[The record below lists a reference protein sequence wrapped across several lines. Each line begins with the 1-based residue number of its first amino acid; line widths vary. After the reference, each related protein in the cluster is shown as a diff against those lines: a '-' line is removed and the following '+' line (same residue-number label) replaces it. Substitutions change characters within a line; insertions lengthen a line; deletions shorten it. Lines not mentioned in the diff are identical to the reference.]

1 MPPKDM
7 SNGEGWSYYIGKD
20 GLCEKLGRIED
31 VDLDSA
37 PGDFVPVNMLNP
49 IDKMTF
55 TASLNMPQTFQRYV
69 LGFPMPN
76 NWLKM
81 HGLPMRRKRARKE
94 AVIIGA
100 LIPKRRS
107 IVSCC
112 GGFSVWMGKKYEEL
126 GNAKENRSDA

>member
-1 MPPKDM
+1 MGGIHPYYV
-7 SNGEGWSYYIGKD
+7 SNGRTFERI
-20 GLCEKLGRIED
+20 GRIED
-31 VDLDSA
+31 VSIETSDVIPYSQMDLKSE
-37 PGDFVPVNMLNP
+37 ME
-49 IDKMTF
+49 F
-55 TASLNMPQTFQRYV
+55 TATLGMTQTFQRYV

-94 AVIIGA
+94 AYIIGA

>member
-1 MPPKDM
+1 MPPKDDNNGGIHPYYV
-7 SNGEGWSYYIGKD
+7 SNGRTFERI
-20 GLCEKLGRIED
+20 GRIED
-31 VDLDSA
+31 VSIETSDVIPYSQMDLKSE
-37 PGDFVPVNMLNP
+37 ME
-49 IDKMTF
+49 F
-55 TASLNMPQTFQRYV
+55 TASLNMTQTFQRFV

-94 AVIIGA
+94 AAIIGA

>member
-1 MPPKDM
+1 MPPKD

-20 GLCEKLGRIED
+20 GLYEKLGRIED
-31 VDLDSA
+31 VEVEV
-37 PGDFVPVNMLNP
+37 GDVIPHEVIPLKSEME
-49 IDKMTF
+49 F
-55 TASLNMPQTFQRYV
+55 TASLGMTQTFQRYV

-112 GGFSVWMGKKYEEL
+112 GGFSVWMGKKYEEPW
-126 GNAKENRSDA
+126 NAKKNRSDA

>member
-31 VDLDSA
+31 VEVKA
-37 PGDFVPVNMLNP
+37 GDVIPDEIIISLKSEME
-49 IDKMTF
+49 F
-55 TASLNMPQTFQRYV
+55 TATLGMTQTFQRYV